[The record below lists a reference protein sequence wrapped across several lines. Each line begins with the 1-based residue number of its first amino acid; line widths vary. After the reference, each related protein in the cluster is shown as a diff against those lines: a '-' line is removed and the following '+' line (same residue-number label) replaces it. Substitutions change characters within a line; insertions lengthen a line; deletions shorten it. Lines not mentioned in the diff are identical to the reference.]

1 MPWMLI
7 GLFCVTAM
15 LYASVGFGGGST
27 YNALLVLNG
36 TDYRILPT
44 LALSCNI
51 LVVAGGL
58 WRFHTSGYLNIKRMV
73 PFLVASVPAAWF
85 GGRLIVSET
94 LFIGLLGFA
103 LLLSGLR
110 LLTQR
115 TIITETVTLAPRTTS
130 LAPII
135 GAIIGLLSGVVGI
148 GGGIFLAPILYF
160 LKWGSARQ
168 IAAACSLFI
177 FTNSI
182 AGLSGQLTKLG
193 TSEHLVALL
202 PFWPLLPAVFFGG
215 QIGSYMASKGLHP
228 IWIKRLTSVLILY
241 VAARLLYRW
250 LAIVI

>member
-1 MPWMLI
+1 
-7 GLFCVTAM
+7 M
-15 LYASVGFGGGST
+15 LYASVGFGGGS
-27 YNALLVLNG
+27 
-36 TDYRILPT
+36 
-44 LALSCNI
+44 
-51 LVVAGGL
+51 
-58 WRFHTSGYLNIKRMV
+58 SGYLNIKRMV

-202 PFWPLLPAVFFGG
+202 CYIDG
-215 QIGSYMASKGLHP
+215 
-228 IWIKRLTSVLILY
+228 
-241 VAARLLYRW
+241 
-250 LAIVI
+250 